1 MSQQQPTIGKLTS
14 SPMIQ
19 RYPGNPILGP
29 EHVPYG
35 PSLVFNVGV
44 TKFNGKYVMAFR
56 NDYESTPGSGFITT
70 ALTDIGLAFSDDGI
84 HWSVQPKPCFTMR
97 DDENL
102 RAYDPRL
109 TVIDGRC
116 YSACTLV
123 LGMIPRERLCVTS
136 RARLGFHAAWAYAPD
151 GSRVASPVGNSQLWD
166 LYPPEI
172 RGWIVRRGGLT
183 PKLMVLSGREL
194 TAMYRACR

>member
-1 MSQQQPTIGKLTS
+1 MRAGGVRRILFLVLLLAASLFASAAANPASAEIV
-14 SPMIQ
+14 I
-19 RYPGNPILGP
+19 RNNPGGLIA
-29 EHVPYG
+29 EHV
-35 PSLVFNVGV
+35 
-44 TKFNGKYVMAFR
+44 A
-56 NDYESTPGSGFITT
+56 E
-70 ALTDIGLAFSDDGI
+70 FSRI
-84 HWSVQPKPCFTMR
+84 R
-97 DDENL
+97 DAGQ
-102 RAYDPRL
+102 RV
-109 TVIDGRC
+109 VIDGQC

-123 LGMIPRERLCVTS
+123 LGMIPRERLCVTN

-183 PKLMVLSGREL
+183 PKLMVLHGREL